1 MNEFLK
7 VSAGVMVGLILWLCV
22 SKQGKDI
29 STLLTM
35 AVCAMV
41 FVAALAFL
49 QPVIRFVDKLQSV
62 GQLENELISVILKA
76 VGIGVIGEICTMI
89 CKDAG
94 NESLGKVLQLF
105 ASIVVVWMTLP
116 VFERLLSLLDTIL
129 GTV

>member
-29 STLLTM
+29 SALLTM

-41 FVAALAFL
+41 FAAALAFL